1 MSIDSMS
8 KHDVAMMEAEGQCPF
23 SVEDVDLFAPGS
35 QEYWFDAYRILHQ
48 DAPVLRIPGG
58 GDTPDKDGFIL
69 TKYEDVAR
77 IVRDTETFPLN
88 YGQRAAGQEVER
100 EILQKEGHGDAID
113 AQVGAGAVAIVGL
126 YQRAYGEPAAPGLHQ
141 PGRRADATL
150 EVMADHARAAP
161 DAPFGGGP
169 TGG

>member
-8 KHDVAMMEAEGQCPF
+8 KHDLAIMEAEGQCPF

-88 YGQRAAGQEVER
+88 YGQRAAGQEVGATICR
-100 EILQKEGHGDAID
+100 RGHGSAH
-113 AQVGAGAVAIVGL
+113 AGYPSPTMVGTRWHREQLLPWVGAVELVATP
-126 YQRAYGEPAAPGLHQ
+126 R
-141 PGRRADATL
+141 
-150 EVMADHARAAP
+150 
-161 DAPFGGGP
+161 
-169 TGG
+169 